1 MARRLETCRCA
12 PSIADAVS
20 PQRFHRA
27 GGRRCVR
34 ADDVGPDFAKRLLSE
49 GRIKPLSEIISEV
62 QAKVPGEMLEVQ
74 LELDDGIYVYELK
87 LLRPDGKVQEVEAD
101 AASGNILKI
110 EDDD

>member
-1 MARRLETCRCA
+1 MCA
-12 PSIADAVS
+12 
-20 PQRFHRA
+20 FHRRCSLAAALVIALAA
-27 GGRRCVR
+27 GAAR
-34 ADDVGPDFAKRLLSE
+34 ADDVGPELAKRLLSE
-49 GRIKPLSEIISEV
+49 GRIKPLSEIISGV

-101 AASGNILKI
+101 AASGNILKV